1 MKLFVT
7 DYDNTLYVNDEE
19 LVETIKELKRIR
31 EKDIKVVI
39 STGRSIPSIKKEVIK
54 HSIPF
59 DYLSCADGSLIYDK
73 NYNLMKEH
81 HMDKDIIKEVPNL
94 VKNITYE
101 EIQYSYDTGY
111 ENYLDLSKNISSVN
125 LVIFENC
132 FTKELEDRW
141 KDLQKR
147 FPNYNYLEYKH
158 FYSVTKSYL
167 YYLCIKNKDVSKSKG
182 IEYLANYLNIDK
194 DDIYVIG
201 DSDNDYEMIRD
212 YNGVC
217 VEGSTDTIKSISK
230 CVYKKI
236 SDYLKEL

>member
-19 LVETIKELKRIR
+19 LVETIEELKRIR

-59 DYLSCADGSLIYDK
+59 DYLSCADGSLIYDN
-73 NYNLMKEH
+73 NYNLIKEH
-81 HMDKDIIKEVPNL
+81 HMDKDIIKEIPNL

-111 ENYLDLSKNISSVN
+111 ENYLDLTKNISSIN
-125 LVIFENC
+125 LVVFENC
-132 FTKELEDRW
+132 FTKELDDKWEN
-141 KDLQKR
+141 LQKR
-147 FPNYNYLEYKH
+147 FPNYNYLKYKH

>member
-59 DYLSCADGSLIYDK
+59 DYLSCADGSLIYDN
-73 NYNLMKEH
+73 NYNLIKEH

>member
-19 LVETIKELKRIR
+19 IKEAIKELERIR
-31 EKDIKVVI
+31 KKDFKVVI

-54 HSIPF
+54 HNIPF
-59 DYLSCADGSLIYDK
+59 DYLSCADGSLIYDN
-73 NYNLMKEH
+73 NYNLLKEH
-81 HMDKDIIKEVPNL
+81 HMDKEIIKEIPNL

-125 LVIFENC
+125 IVIFENC
-132 FTKELEDRW
+132 YNNEMRKRW
-141 KDLQKR
+141 IDLQKR
-147 FPNYNYLEYKH
+147 FPTYNYLNYKH

-182 IEYLANYLNIDK
+182 IEFLANHLNINK
-194 DDIYVIG
+194 EDIYVIG

-212 YNGVC
+212 FNGVC
-217 VEGSTDTIKSISK
+217 VTNSTDQIKQVSK

-236 SDYLKEL
+236 SDFLKEL

>member
-19 LVETIKELKRIR
+19 LKEAIKEIKRIR
-31 EKDIKVVI
+31 KKDIKFVI
-39 STGRSIPSIKKEVIK
+39 STGRSIRSIKNEVIK
-54 HSIPF
+54 HNIPF
-59 DYLSCADGSLIYDK
+59 DYLSCADGSLIYDN
-73 NYNLMKEH
+73 NYNLIQEH
-81 HMDKDIIKEVPNL
+81 HMNKDIVKEIPNL

-132 FTKELEDRW
+132 FTEELHKRW
-141 KDLQKR
+141 EELQKR
-147 FPNYNYLEYKH
+147 FPTYNYLCYKH
-158 FYSVTKSYL
+158 FYSVTKSYI

-182 IEYLANYLNIDK
+182 IEFLANYLNIK
-194 DDIYVIG
+194 KEDIYVIG

-212 YNGVC
+212 YHGVC
-217 VEGSTDTIKSISK
+217 VSGSTESIKEISTK
-230 CVYKKI
+230 EYEKI